1 MGITIECNKEC
12 IILHD
17 EMQHLS
23 TPELSS
29 SFSVGI
35 CKCQVVHS
43 IFMIRGG
50 YCSAASDKGTLD
62 KSLTKLPIAK
72 GLPTVIAD
80 VWQQL
85 PLCRRRNIYLEHMR
99 YLTMFLLCLTKMVT

>member
-1 MGITIECNKEC
+1 MGITIECNEEC
-12 IILHD
+12 TIFHD

-35 CKCQVVHS
+35 CECQVVHS

-50 YCSAASDKGTLD
+50 YCSAASNNGTLD
-62 KSLTKLPIAK
+62 KSLTKLCP
-72 GLPTVIAD
+72 LPKD
-80 VWQQL
+80 SQL
-85 PLCRRRNIYLEHMR
+85 
-99 YLTMFLLCLTKMVT
+99 